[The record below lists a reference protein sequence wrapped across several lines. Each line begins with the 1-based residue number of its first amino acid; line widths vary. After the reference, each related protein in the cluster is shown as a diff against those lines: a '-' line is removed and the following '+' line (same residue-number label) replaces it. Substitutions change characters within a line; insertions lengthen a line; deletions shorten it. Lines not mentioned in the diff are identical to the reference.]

1 MKNILETVASESTP
15 GKEYHIIQG
24 KDGKVYC
31 DCPSWI
37 FKARKSNG
45 LCKHLVAYVARG
57 NQVVVYGIEEFM
69 TLKRS
74 GKLFVP
80 DTEIKAPKIIN
91 VRRV

>member
-1 MKNILETVASESTP
+1 M
-15 GKEYHIIQG
+15 
-24 KDGKVYC
+24 
-31 DCPSWI
+31 
-37 FKARKSNG
+37 
-45 LCKHLVAYVARG
+45 ARG
-57 NQVVVYGIEEFM
+57 NQVVVYEIEEFM